1 MLERMRN
8 QNHDAWLQEL
18 GCIDCALGD
27 HIDKLI
33 GGRYLG
39 DVASLEVLRIEEGK
53 SGFETNT
60 IPVEKQVSSNTE
72 SDG

>member
-39 DVASLEVLRIEEGK
+39 DVASLEVLRIEEVE
-53 SGFETNT
+53 SGSDTVT
-60 IPVEKQVSSNTE
+60 VSVEKQVSSNTE

>member
-39 DVASLEVLRIEEGK
+39 DVASLEVKRIEEGK

-60 IPVEKQVSSNTE
+60 IPVEEQVSSNTE